1 MGAGSVDFTQIS
13 LFHYVLAATA
23 GLATGIIGGVAGYGS
38 GLLLPLVLVPVLG
51 PESVVP
57 VISVVTMF
65 SNSTRAAVF
74 WSHLD
79 KAKTWLVAAVAFPST
94 ILGAWAFTLLTSKEA
109 LILIGSMLITLV
121 PLRRWLKSLKRRL
134 GTPGLATA
142 SVGYGFVS
150 GGTTGAG
157 VILLSMLMWAG
168 LEAKAVIAT
177 DAAISVLLGFA
188 KVGAFQTFGALPASS
203 WLMALVIGIASAPG
217 ASIAKRLAGKLTLD
231 QHTGILD
238 AVVIL
243 GGLGLIAQS
252 FRG

>member
-1 MGAGSVDFTQIS
+1 MDLGPITILQYA
-13 LFHYVLAATA
+13 LAALA
-23 GLATGIIGGVAGYGS
+23 GLATGIIGGIAGYGS

-79 KAKTWLVAAVAFPST
+79 KAKTWLIAAIALPT
-94 ILGAWAFTLLTSKEA
+94 TMLGAWSFTLLTSKAA
-109 LILIGSMLITLV
+109 LILIGSMLIVLV
-121 PLRRWLKSLKRRL
+121 PLRRWLKAMNLRLDRR
-134 GTPGLATA
+134 GLAIS
-142 SVGYGFVS
+142 SVGYGYIS

-168 LEAKAVIAT
+168 LEAQAVIAT
-177 DAAISVLLGFA
+177 DAAVSVLLGFA
-188 KVGAFQTFGALPASS
+188 KVGTFQAFGALPASS
-203 WLMALVIGIASAPG
+203 WLMALVIGLASAPG

-231 QHTGILD
+231 QHIGILD

-243 GGLGLIAQS
+243 GGAGLIAQAV
-252 FRG
+252 RM

>member
-1 MGAGSVDFTQIS
+1 MDFSQIT
-13 LFHYVLAATA
+13 LVHYALAAFA

-51 PESVVP
+51 AESVVP

-79 KAKTWLVAAVAFPST
+79 KAKTWLVAAVAFPTT
-94 ILGAWAFTLLTSKEA
+94 ILGAWGFTLLTSRAA
-109 LILIGSMLITLV
+109 LLLIGTMLIALV
-121 PLRRWLKSLKRRL
+121 PLRRWLKSLKHRL
-134 GTPGLATA
+134 ENPGLAAA
-142 SVGYGFVS
+142 SVGYGFIS

-168 LEAKAVIAT
+168 LDAQAVIAT

-188 KVGAFQTFGALPASS
+188 KVGAFHSFGALPLSS
-203 WLMALVIGIASAPG
+203 WLMAVVIGLASAPG
-217 ASIAKRLAGKLTLD
+217 AWIAKRLAGKLTLD

-238 AVVIL
+238 AVVLL
-243 GGLGLIAQS
+243 GGAGLIAQA
-252 FRG
+252 FRT

>member
-1 MGAGSVDFTQIS
+1 MDLGPITILQYA
-13 LFHYVLAATA
+13 LAALA
-23 GLATGIIGGVAGYGS
+23 GLATGIIGGIAGYGS

-79 KAKTWLVAAVAFPST
+79 KAKTWLIAAIALPT
-94 ILGAWAFTLLTSKEA
+94 TMLGAWSFTLLTSKAA
-109 LILIGSMLITLV
+109 LILIGSMLIVLV
-121 PLRRWLKSLKRRL
+121 PLRRWLKAMNLRLDRR
-134 GTPGLATA
+134 GLAIG
-142 SVGYGFVS
+142 SVGYGYIS

-168 LEAKAVIAT
+168 LEAQAVIAT
-177 DAAISVLLGFA
+177 DAAVSVLLGFA
-188 KVGAFQTFGALPASS
+188 KVGTFQAFGALPASS
-203 WLMALVIGIASAPG
+203 WLMALVIGLASAPG

-231 QHTGILD
+231 QHIGILD

-243 GGLGLIAQS
+243 GGAGLIAQAV
-252 FRG
+252 RM